1 MRKNLY
7 QAVSTSFIPCS
18 TSHDNIKSQE
28 NTDIRKT
35 SLLSVAA
42 VP

>member
-1 MRKNLY
+1 MHKNLY
-7 QAVSTSFIPCS
+7 QTVSTSFIPCS
-18 TSHDNIKSQE
+18 TSDDNIKSQD
-28 NTDIRKT
+28 NIDIRKT